1 MKFAYTLLISLSLFG
16 SSLPAQ
22 DKPNILFLL
31 ADDFS
36 YPFSSAYGDKI
47 VRTPNLEKLAKNG
60 TKFTNAYA
68 SSPSCTPSRAAM
80 LTGKYPHKLG
90 EGVNLTGKLDVQVPT
105 FVQILREQGYF
116 VGFERKGWAPGDYTK
131 MGYTE
136 NPAGKEIEFKKLLDT
151 IQQDQPFFFW
161 FGTNDPHRFFPF
173 GAGRRHGIQ
182 PDKIKVPGFLP
193 NTSEVRNDLADYFHL
208 IENFDREIGELL
220 TLLSESGRLENTI
233 IVVTSDNG
241 MPFPRAKANLYDHG
255 SRVPLMVSHFGNK
268 YAKNATHSSFVNLID
283 LMPSFLEMA
292 GVGNWPDVDGKSLVP
307 VLTGKASL
315 HREEVYLE
323 RERHCLCR
331 LDDGMLA
338 GYPMRAVRD
347 EKFLYIKNFRPHRS
361 PAGDESIPG
370 TPSIFGDIDGGP
382 SKALLLDNRDD
393 PSIQYYFQLA
403 TDKRPAEELYDV
415 QNDPFQLRNLA
426 GDSRYAEA
434 LKRMSAKLS
443 AWMEKE
449 EDPRRNGQGDEI
461 DRYIGTTK
469 AWITKWGIVFED

>member
-16 SSLPAQ
+16 GSLSAQ

-36 YPFSSAYGDKI
+36 YPFSSAYGDKV

-255 SRVPLMVSHFGNK
+255 SRVPLLVSHFGNG
-268 YAKNATHSSFVNLID
+268 YVKNATHSSFVNLID

-292 GVGNWPDVDGKSLVP
+292 GVENWPDVDGKSLVP

-393 PSIQYYFQLA
+393 PSIKYYFQLA

-434 LKRMSAKLS
+434 LKKMSAKIS